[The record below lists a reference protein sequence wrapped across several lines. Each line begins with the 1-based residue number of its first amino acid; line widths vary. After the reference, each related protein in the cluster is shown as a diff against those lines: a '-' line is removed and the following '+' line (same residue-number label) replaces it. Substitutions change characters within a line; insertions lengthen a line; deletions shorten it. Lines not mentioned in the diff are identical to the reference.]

1 MEPQG
6 TAIGTRG
13 PAGMEVGSQV
23 TVIRSTQ
30 VVMKDAIIQADVVI
44 TGGQITDI
52 LPVGSRVQRPGDKVL
67 DVGDLVVMPGIIDS
81 HVHINEPGRTAWEGF
96 YSATRAAAAGGITTL
111 VDMPLNCQPPT
122 TTLIN
127 LHTKL
132 RAART
137 QCHVDVA
144 FWGGLIPGNTVEL
157 KPMREAGVPGFKC
170 FMIDSGV
177 EEFPHVSIK
186 DLHMAMREL
195 QGTDCVLL
203 FHAEE
208 DLGLEKSVSGEPSE
222 YSTFLA
228 SRPDAMEVKAVQTIC
243 ELCLQYKVRCHIVHL
258 SSAQALP
265 IIREA
270 RRKGAPLT
278 VETTHHYL
286 SLAAKCVPPGGT
298 QYKCCPPIRS
308 EKNQNQLWMALQ
320 EGDID
325 LVISDHSPCTEDL
338 KNLESGDF
346 LQAWGGI
353 SSLQFGLPLFWTS
366 ARLRGFSLHDVVKL
380 MCKNPAILSGLDTQ
394 KGSLCPGQDADLV
407 IWDPDKEFE
416 VNETMIQHKNKL
428 TPYLGFHLH
437 GEVFATI
444 VRGNLVYLNGEFS
457 PTPLGNLLLVQN
469 DTPRTKSICSL

>member
-1 MEPQG
+1 
-6 TAIGTRG
+6 
-13 PAGMEVGSQV
+13 MEVGSQV
-23 TVIRSTQ
+23 TVVRSSR
-30 VVMKDAIIQADVVI
+30 VVIKDAIIPAEVVI
-44 TGGQITDI
+44 ASGQIADI
-52 LPVGSRVQRPGDKVL
+52 LPIGSGVQSQGEKVL

-96 YSATRAAAAGGITTL
+96 HSATRAAAAGGITTV

-122 TTLIN
+122 TTLTN
-127 LHTKL
+127 FHAKL
-132 RAART
+132 RAAGR

-144 FWGGLIPGNTVEL
+144 FWGGLIPGNTAEL

-195 QGTDCVLL
+195 QGTDSVLL

-208 DLGLEKSVSGEPSE
+208 ELDLDKSVIGEPSE
-222 YSTFLA
+222 YKTFLA
-228 SRPDAMEVKAVQTIC
+228 SRPDAMEVKAIRTIC

-258 SSAQALP
+258 SSAEALP
-265 IIREA
+265 IVREA

-286 SLAAKCVPPGGT
+286 SLDAKHVPPGGT

-308 EKNQNQLWMALQ
+308 KKNQDQLWIALQ

-325 LVISDHSPCTEDL
+325 LVISDHSPCTKDL
-338 KNLESGDF
+338 KHLESGDF

-353 SSLQFGLPLFWTS
+353 ASLQLGLPLFWTS

-380 MCKNPAILSGLDTQ
+380 MCQNPAKLSGLEEK
-394 KGSLCPGQDADLV
+394 KGSLSPGQDADLV

-416 VNETMIQHKNKL
+416 VNEKMIQHKNKL
-428 TPYLGFHLH
+428 TPYLGFRLH

-444 VRGNLVYLNGEFS
+444 VHGNLVYLNGEFS
-457 PTPLGNLLLVQN
+457 PTPLGNLLLVPKN
-469 DTPRTKSICSL
+469 IPRKNSISSCSAQGPPPTESLS

>member
-203 FHAEE
+203 
-208 DLGLEKSVSGEPSE
+208 
-222 YSTFLA
+222 
-228 SRPDAMEVKAVQTIC
+228 
-243 ELCLQYKVRCHIVHL
+243 
-258 SSAQALP
+258 
-265 IIREA
+265 
-270 RRKGAPLT
+270 
-278 VETTHHYL
+278 
-286 SLAAKCVPPGGT
+286 
-298 QYKCCPPIRS
+298 
-308 EKNQNQLWMALQ
+308 NQLWMALQ

-416 VNETMIQHKNKL
+416 VNETMIQHKNKKIL
-428 TPYLGFHLH
+428 QEGESLKHLGSSKVQRNEGFDCRRRRQSE
-437 GEVFATI
+437 GPGTCQEI
-444 VRGNLVYLNGEFS
+444 VKRWHFF
-457 PTPLGNLLLVQN
+457 LGNGFGHFASVQQMSFVG
-469 DTPRTKSICSL
+469 PL